1 MHPTPPRNSLA
12 RRRTAR
18 KPSRRIGP
26 GTATLADDYPPSMD
40 TATVEQLI
48 ATAEEARAAM
58 RRGEDATGLEQ
69 FERHYGAMREALD
82 VWPGSGRADEAL
94 RLSAAL
100 VPFWLATKRVD
111 EAMAWLEAALET
123 GEGSDAARARGL
135 HDHGYLAFFSGGY
148 ELADRRFAESRVLAD
163 RAGNRDVAALALAGS
178 ARVAL
183 NDDPTASV
191 GMLREAIELTRDLPN
206 SLGRSS
212 AEHVLGVALQLSGD
226 LEGARD
232 VMRARLDHARE
243 TGNEFVVFVES
254 SNLSMVE
261 RKLGN
266 FDGAEALSLD
276 ALRIV
281 TRKHDE
287 MSIPW
292 VINGLAAVT
301 AAKGNHQR
309 ATTLLAIAESLLA
322 RAGGEWPADE
332 REQFDGTRAAVS
344 AALPSKV
351 LEDARAR
358 ASAMTLEECV
368 ATAFGTD

>member
-1 MHPTPPRNSLA
+1 VDA
-12 RRRTAR
+12 
-18 KPSRRIGP
+18 
-26 GTATLADDYPPSMD
+26 
-40 TATVEQLI
+40 ATVEQLI

-69 FERHYGAMREALD
+69 FERHYGPMREALD
-82 VWPGSGRADEAL
+82 LWLGSGRADEAF
-94 RLSAAL
+94 RLSTAL
-100 VPFWLATKRVD
+100 VPFWMATKRVD
-111 EAMAWLEAALET
+111 EGMAWLDAALGT

-148 ELADRRFAESRVLAD
+148 ELAERRFAESRVLAD

-183 NDDPTASV
+183 NDDPAASV
-191 GMLREAIELTRDLPN
+191 RMLREALELTRDLPD

-232 VMRARLDHARE
+232 VMEARLNNARKA
-243 TGNEFVVFVES
+243 GNEFVVFVES

-287 MSIPW
+287 MAIPW

-309 ATTLLAIAESLLA
+309 AATLLAIAESLLA

-332 REQFDGTRAAVS
+332 REQFEGTLAAVS
-344 AALPSKV
+344 AALLATV
-351 LEDARAR
+351 LEEARAR
-358 ASAMTLEECV
+358 ASTMTLEECV
-368 ATAFGTD
+368 ATAFSND

>member
-1 MHPTPPRNSLA
+1 
-12 RRRTAR
+12 
-18 KPSRRIGP
+18 
-26 GTATLADDYPPSMD
+26 MD
-40 TATVEQLI
+40 TANVEQLI
-48 ATAEEARAAM
+48 ATAEAARAAM
-58 RRGEDATGLEQ
+58 RRGEDAAGLEQ
-69 FERHYGAMREALD
+69 FEQHYDQMRGALD
-82 VWPGSGRADEAL
+82 GLLGSGRADDAM

-100 VPFWLATKRVD
+100 VPFWMATKRVD
-111 EAMAWLEAALET
+111 EGMAWLGAALET
-123 GEGSDAARARGL
+123 GQGSEAARARGL

-148 ELADRRFAESRVLAD
+148 DLAERRFGESRALAD
-163 RAGNRDVAALALAGS
+163 RAGDRDIAALALAGS

-183 NDDPTASV
+183 NDDPAASV
-191 GMLREAIELTRDLPN
+191 RLLREAIELTRDLPD
-206 SLGRSS
+206 SPGRGS

-232 VMRARLDHARE
+232 VMRARLDHARL

-266 FDGAEALSLD
+266 LDGAEALSLE

-287 MSIPW
+287 MAIPW

-309 ATTLLAIAESLLA
+309 AATLLANAESLLA

-332 REQFDGTRAAVS
+332 REQFEGTLAAVS
-344 AALPSKV
+344 AALPATV
-351 LEDARAR
+351 LEEARAR
-358 ASAMTLEECV
+358 ASDMTLDEAV
-368 ATAFGTD
+368 AAALSTD